1 MNDLL
6 TVKDLTYRK
15 NQKTIL
21 KDANLNLSSGK
32 IVALLGENGAGKT
45 TLMRIIAGVAKNYKG
60 EVNLEGTTKEA
71 ARKAKLSF
79 TDGLTGFSDST
90 KIKDVV
96 KFYATIFQDFDEN
109 EFDELRKFMKLDN
122 DMKLSQLSRGM
133 REKLIIALTLARKAD
148 LYLLDEPFGG
158 IDAMARKKIINSII
172 LWKDEK
178 ATILI
183 SDHFVNEISSLLD
196 EVVIVKDHTIL
207 EHKSADDIRQ
217 NHETIEEYYES
228 FYADED
234 DE

>member
-60 EVNLEGTTKEA
+60 EVNLEETTKEA

-133 REKLIIALTLARKAD
+133 REKLIIALTFARKAD

>member
-133 REKLIIALTLARKAD
+133 REKLIIVLTFARKAD

>member
-133 REKLIIALTLARKAD
+133 REKLIIALTFARKAD

-183 SDHFVNEISSLLD
+183 SDHFVNEILSLLD

>member
-32 IVALLGENGAGKT
+32 IVSLLGENGAGKT

-133 REKLIIALTLARKAD
+133 REKLIIALTFARKAD

>member
-96 KFYATIFQDFDEN
+96 KFYATIFQEFDEN

-133 REKLIIALTLARKAD
+133 REKLIIALTFARKAD